1 MSNLLFFT
9 VIIPTYNREQFIG
22 DTLESIFGQSY
33 PHYEV
38 IVIDDCSTD
47 NTREV
52 LNPLIESG
60 KIRFFQN
67 ERNRERAFSR
77 NVGLENANGDFV
89 TLLDSDDFMYP
100 DNLSDAAEFATKNPE
115 IKCFQNLYELVDSE
129 RNVIYRYRLP
139 SLRDRLQAISN
150 GNFMSCIGNFIHRDI
165 YEAYRFDTSEDLT
178 GGEDWEYW
186 LRVLADH
193 DVGRIE
199 KVNNGILQHGGRSI
213 NNQSV
218 DTLENGLKYMVAKF
232 RTDEHLSKVYARYL
246 DRIEANTFLYLNL
259 LANDGRLR
267 KRAFGYLTA
276 AVETDKEVVLTS
288 RFMRS
293 LRRTVLK

>member
-9 VIIPTYNREQFIG
+9 VVIPTYNREQFIG
-22 DTLESIFGQSY
+22 NTLESIFSQSY

-38 IVIDDCSTD
+38 IVIDNCSTD
-47 NTREV
+47 NTQEV

-67 ERNRERAFSR
+67 ERNCERAFSR

-100 DNLSDAAEFATKNPE
+100 NNLSDAAEFATKNPK

-129 RNVIYRYRLP
+129 RNVIYRYKLP

-165 YEAYRFDTSEDLT
+165 YYDYRFDVSENLT

-218 DTLENGLKYMVAKF
+218 DTIENGLKYMVAKF

-276 AVETDKEVVLTS
+276 AVKTNKGVVLTS